1 MMKFLA
7 RSISVTA
14 ILTLF
19 SLTTAW
25 GETIRLDEY
34 EVKTAYIYNFAKY
47 VDWPPDALPNNSST
61 LCICTIGKS
70 PLNAVIESLTGKNIK
85 GRRIAVRQLS
95 QIESLDNCN
104 LLFVNAGMKSHLPE
118 IVVLATPRSIL
129 TVGDYKGFAAEGG
142 IIEFVPVK
150 DKIRFEINN
159 RSAKKT
165 NLKISSQ
172 LLSLAKTVF
181 E

>member
-1 MMKFLA
+1 MIKFFAQFILA
-7 RSISVTA
+7 TA
-14 ILTLF
+14 LLTLF
-19 SLTTAW
+19 SLQTAR
-25 GETIRLDEY
+25 GESISLGEY

-47 VDWPPDALPNNSST
+47 VDWPPGTLHNNSSN
-61 LCICTIGKS
+61 LFFCIIGKS
-70 PLNAVIESLTGKNIK
+70 PLNAVMESLSEKNIK
-85 GRRIAVRQLS
+85 GRRITVRQLK
-95 QIESLDNCN
+95 QLESLDNCN
-104 LLFVNAGMKSHLPE
+104 LLFVNADMKSHLPE
-118 IVVLATPRSIL
+118 ILALATPRSIL
-129 TVGDYKGFAAEGG
+129 TVSDYKGFAAEGG